1 MNRYITLIILALL
14 LTIST
19 QAQKRISREYHN
31 VSLSDA
37 LKQLSEQQT
46 GYTIYFLYNELEDFR
61 ITTTVRNKR
70 LPEAIQQMIGFYP
83 IRVTTSIDEDGKKIF
98 VECIH
103 KTDLHLT
110 GTIIDE
116 QGQPVAYAN
125 VAVLN
130 PADSTLLSGG
140 VSNEAGQF
148 VVPYEQEKTLARIT
162 FIGYKT
168 VYRLCMQEDLGTIQ
182 LQRDNYTLKGVVV
195 KGEIPQYKMTN
206 GGVDVNVAGTMLSN
220 MGSALSVLSELPRV
234 SVDGD
239 KVSVFAKG
247 KPEIYINSKK
257 VRDVNE
263 LRELKSTDIKSV
275 EVITNPGAQYNA
287 SIKSVIRIKTIRRM
301 NEGLSFSS
309 RTNVNYNS
317 EWNGYEQVRASYR
330 QKKLEVFTQLNY
342 YNSCQ
347 KEKNDVS
354 LVITAPQEEVK
365 SDIIAHIKGRNQMV
379 GGKAGFNLELD
390 TDNSIGATYTIQKPF
405 QSTFDWDGTETVWI
419 NGQEAGVLDKKSRTK
434 ASSKP
439 IHNLDAYYA
448 GKLGKFSVNIDGTLL
463 WGNSNREDD
472 MNEISRELDSRR
484 VLTKSTNRNQL
495 QAVKLVMGHPIAKGQ
510 LSVGSE
516 ATHTNIHSIY
526 LSNYEPIPSTDNEIN
541 ENHVAMFAEYNLSL
555 NKQWSLRAGVRY
567 EHASNEYLSFGE
579 RLDDRSRVYDDLF
592 PNLSISWQ
600 KKKWGAELGYG
611 KTVRRPS
618 YEALTRH
625 LQYDSRYMYEG
636 GNPLLHPQFDH
647 EINLNLIYSWFN
659 FSAAYSYSKEC
670 MMQLTNLYE
679 GQAIALTKWENLD
692 HFQMINASLVAS
704 PKFGW
709 YQPQFTFLYLQQ
721 LFDGKPYGIT
731 QNLQKPRFEVRLNN
745 RFTLSKSAFFSLNL
759 RGFTNNSYSTIN
771 NKGCFITDLKFYK
784 GFNKNR
790 WALNIDIND
799 LFYQNIEC
807 WEGYGDCVLST
818 KEGYN
823 YSRRV
828 SVTLTYNFN
837 QKRSKYKGTGAGND
851 EKNRL

>member
-1 MNRYITLIILALL
+1 MKRLYILFLCLAAISAEAQR
-14 LTIST
+14 LTHDFQNT
-19 QAQKRISREYHN
+19 
-31 VSLSDA
+31 SLSEA
-37 LKQLSEQQT
+37 LIWIDNAQDNYKLNF
-46 GYTIYFLYNELEDFR
+46 IFDELEDFTV
-61 ITTTVRNKR
+61 TTQLKNVSVRDAVR
-70 LPEAIQQMIGFYP
+70 QVCGFYP
-83 IRVTTSIDEDGKKIF
+83 M
-98 VECIH
+98 
-103 KTDLHLT
+103 HLT
-110 GTIIDE
+110 FDNQDIYIECMQKTKRHLKGTIIDE
-116 QGQPVAYAN
+116 QGRPLAFAN
-125 VAVLN
+125 IAILN

-148 VVPYEQEKTLARIT
+148 VVPYEQQKILVRIT

-168 VYRLCMQEDLGTIQ
+168 VWRLSTQENLGTIQ
-182 LQRDNYTLKGVVV
+182 LQRDSYTIKGVVV
-195 KGEIPQYKMTN
+195 KGAIPQYKMTN
-206 GGVDVNVAGTMLSN
+206 GGVDVNVAGTLLSN
-220 MGSALSVLSELPRV
+220 MGSALNVLSELPRV

-257 VRDVNE
+257 VRDINE

-309 RTNVNYNS
+309 QTNVSYNS
-317 EWNGYEQVRASYR
+317 EWNGSEQVRASYR

-342 YNSCQ
+342 YNSCH
-347 KEKNDVS
+347 KEKDDITQI
-354 LVITAPQEEVK
+354 ITAPQEEVK
-365 SDIIAHIKGRNQMV
+365 SNIIANIKGRYQML
-379 GGKAGFNLELD
+379 GGKAGFNLNLD
-390 TDNSIGATYTIQKPF
+390 ADNSIGATYTIQKPF
-405 QSTFDWDGTETVWI
+405 QSTFDWEGTEAVWI
-419 NGQEAGVLDKKSRTK
+419 NGQEAGVLDKKDRTK
-434 ASSKP
+434 DSSKP
-439 IHNLDAYYA
+439 IHNIDAYYA
-448 GKLGKFSVNIDGTLL
+448 GKLGMFSVNIDGTLY

-484 VLTKSTNRNQL
+484 VLTQSTNHDQL

-510 LSVGSE
+510 LTFGTE
-516 ATHTNIHSIY
+516 ASHTYIHSIY

-541 ENHVAMFAEYNLSL
+541 ENHVALFAEYNLPL

-600 KKKWGAELGYG
+600 KEKLGAELTYG
-611 KTVRRPS
+611 KTVSRPS
-618 YEALTRH
+618 YGALTRH

-647 EINLNLIYSWFN
+647 DISLNLVYSWFY

-679 GQAIALTKWENLD
+679 GQAISLTKWENLEQ
-692 HFQMINASLVAS
+692 FQMVNASLVAS

-709 YQPQFTFLYLQQ
+709 YQPQFTLLYRQQ
-721 LFDGKPYGIT
+721 IFDGKPYGIT

-745 RFTLSKSAFFSLNL
+745 RFTLSKSAFISLNL
-759 RGFTNNSYSTIN
+759 RGFTNNSNSTIN
-771 NKGCFITDLKFYK
+771 NKGRFITDLKFYK

-807 WEGYGDCVLST
+807 WEGYGDRVFFT

-823 YSRRV
+823 NRRRV

>member
-1 MNRYITLIILALL
+1 MKRLYILFLCLAAISAEAQR
-14 LTIST
+14 LTHDFQNT
-19 QAQKRISREYHN
+19 
-31 VSLSDA
+31 SLSEA
-37 LKQLSEQQT
+37 LIWIDNAQDNYKLNF
-46 GYTIYFLYNELEDFR
+46 IFDELEDFTV
-61 ITTTVRNKR
+61 TTQLKNVSVRDAVR
-70 LPEAIQQMIGFYP
+70 QVCGFYP
-83 IRVTTSIDEDGKKIF
+83 M
-98 VECIH
+98 
-103 KTDLHLT
+103 HLT
-110 GTIIDE
+110 FDNQDIYIECMQKTKRHLKGTIIDE
-116 QGQPVAYAN
+116 QGRPLAFAN
-125 VAVLN
+125 IAILN

-148 VVPYEQEKTLARIT
+148 VVPYEQQKILVRIT

-168 VYRLCMQEDLGTIQ
+168 VWRLSTQENLGTIQ
-182 LQRDNYTLKGVVV
+182 LQRDSYTIKGVVV
-195 KGEIPQYKMTN
+195 KGAIPQYKMTN
-206 GGVDVNVAGTMLSN
+206 GGVDVNVAGTLLSN
-220 MGSALSVLSELPRV
+220 MGSALNVLSELPRV

-257 VRDVNE
+257 VRDINE

-309 RTNVNYNS
+309 QTNVSYNS
-317 EWNGYEQVRASYR
+317 EWNGSEQVRASYR

-342 YNSCQ
+342 YNSCH
-347 KEKNDVS
+347 KEKDDITQI
-354 LVITAPQEEVK
+354 ITAPQEEVK
-365 SDIIAHIKGRNQMV
+365 SNIIANIKGRYQML
-379 GGKAGFNLELD
+379 GGKAGFNLDLD
-390 TDNSIGATYTIQKPF
+390 ADNSIGATYTIQKPF
-405 QSTFDWDGTETVWI
+405 QSTFDWEGTEAVWI
-419 NGQEAGVLDKKSRTK
+419 NGQEAGVLDKKDRTK
-434 ASSKP
+434 DSSKP
-439 IHNLDAYYA
+439 IHNIDAYYA
-448 GKLGKFSVNIDGTLL
+448 GKLGMFSVNIDGTLY

-484 VLTKSTNRNQL
+484 VLTQSTNHDQL

-510 LSVGSE
+510 LTFGTE
-516 ATHTNIHSIY
+516 ASHTNIHSIY

-541 ENHVAMFAEYNLSL
+541 ENHVALFAEYNLPL

-600 KKKWGAELGYG
+600 KEKLGAELTYG
-611 KTVRRPS
+611 KTVSRPS
-618 YEALTRH
+618 YGALTRH

-647 EINLNLIYSWFN
+647 DISLNLVYSWFY

-679 GQAIALTKWENLD
+679 GQAISLTKWENLEQ
-692 HFQMINASLVAS
+692 FQMVNASLVAS

-709 YQPQFTFLYLQQ
+709 YQPQFTLLYRQQ
-721 LFDGKPYGIT
+721 IFDGKPYGIT

-745 RFTLSKSAFFSLNL
+745 RFTLSKSAFISLNL
-759 RGFTNNSYSTIN
+759 RGFTNNSNSTIN
-771 NKGCFITDLKFYK
+771 NKGRFITDLKFYK

-807 WEGYGDCVLST
+807 WEGYGDRVFFT

-823 YSRRV
+823 NRRRV

>member
-1 MNRYITLIILALL
+1 MKRLYILFLCLAAISAEAQR
-14 LTIST
+14 LTHDFQNT
-19 QAQKRISREYHN
+19 
-31 VSLSDA
+31 SLSEA
-37 LKQLSEQQT
+37 LIWIDNAQDNYKLNF
-46 GYTIYFLYNELEDFR
+46 IFDELEDFTV
-61 ITTTVRNKR
+61 TTQLKNVSVRDAVR
-70 LPEAIQQMIGFYP
+70 QVCGFYP
-83 IRVTTSIDEDGKKIF
+83 M
-98 VECIH
+98 
-103 KTDLHLT
+103 HLT
-110 GTIIDE
+110 FDNQDIYIECMQKTKRHLKGTIIDE
-116 QGQPVAYAN
+116 QGRPLAFAN
-125 VAVLN
+125 IAILN

-148 VVPYEQEKTLARIT
+148 VVPYEQQKILVRIT

-168 VYRLCMQEDLGTIQ
+168 VWRLSTQENLGTIQ
-182 LQRDNYTLKGVVV
+182 LQRDSYTIKGVVV
-195 KGEIPQYKMTN
+195 KGAIPQYKMTN
-206 GGVDVNVAGTMLSN
+206 GGVDVNVAGTLLSN
-220 MGSALSVLSELPRV
+220 MGSALNVLSELPRV

-257 VRDVNE
+257 VRDINE

-309 RTNVNYNS
+309 QTNVSYNS
-317 EWNGYEQVRASYR
+317 EWNGSEQVRASYR

-342 YNSCQ
+342 YNSCH
-347 KEKNDVS
+347 KEKDDITQI
-354 LVITAPQEEVK
+354 ITAPQEEVK
-365 SDIIAHIKGRNQMV
+365 SNIIANIKGRYQML
-379 GGKAGFNLELD
+379 GGKAGFNLNLD
-390 TDNSIGATYTIQKPF
+390 ADNSIGATYTIQKPF
-405 QSTFDWDGTETVWI
+405 QSTFDWEGTEAVWI
-419 NGQEAGVLDKKSRTK
+419 NGQEAGVLDKKDRTK
-434 ASSKP
+434 DSSKP
-439 IHNLDAYYA
+439 IHNIDAYYA
-448 GKLGKFSVNIDGTLL
+448 GKLGMFSVNIDGTLY

-484 VLTKSTNRNQL
+484 VLTQSTNHDQL

-510 LSVGSE
+510 LTFGTE
-516 ATHTNIHSIY
+516 ASHTNIHSIY

-541 ENHVAMFAEYNLSL
+541 ENHVALFAEYNLPL

-600 KKKWGAELGYG
+600 KEKLGAELTYG
-611 KTVRRPS
+611 KTVSRPS
-618 YEALTRH
+618 YGALTRH

-647 EINLNLIYSWFN
+647 DISLNLVYSWFY

-679 GQAIALTKWENLD
+679 GQAISLTKWENLEQ
-692 HFQMINASLVAS
+692 FQMVNASLVAS

-709 YQPQFTFLYLQQ
+709 YQPQFTLLYRQQ
-721 LFDGKPYGIT
+721 IFDGKPYGIT

-745 RFTLSKSAFFSLNL
+745 RFTLSKSAFISLNL
-759 RGFTNNSYSTIN
+759 RGFTNNSNSTIN
-771 NKGCFITDLKFYK
+771 NKGRFITDLKFYK

-807 WEGYGDCVLST
+807 WEGYGDRVFFT

-823 YSRRV
+823 NRRRV

>member
-247 KPEIYINSKK
+247 KP
-257 VRDVNE
+257 
-263 LRELKSTDIKSV
+263 
-275 EVITNPGAQYNA
+275 
-287 SIKSVIRIKTIRRM
+287 
-301 NEGLSFSS
+301 
-309 RTNVNYNS
+309 
-317 EWNGYEQVRASYR
+317 
-330 QKKLEVFTQLNY
+330 
-342 YNSCQ
+342 
-347 KEKNDVS
+347 
-354 LVITAPQEEVK
+354 
-365 SDIIAHIKGRNQMV
+365 
-379 GGKAGFNLELD
+379 
-390 TDNSIGATYTIQKPF
+390 
-405 QSTFDWDGTETVWI
+405 
-419 NGQEAGVLDKKSRTK
+419 
-434 ASSKP
+434 
-439 IHNLDAYYA
+439 
-448 GKLGKFSVNIDGTLL
+448 
-463 WGNSNREDD
+463 
-472 MNEISRELDSRR
+472 
-484 VLTKSTNRNQL
+484 
-495 QAVKLVMGHPIAKGQ
+495 
-510 LSVGSE
+510 
-516 ATHTNIHSIY
+516 
-526 LSNYEPIPSTDNEIN
+526 
-541 ENHVAMFAEYNLSL
+541 
-555 NKQWSLRAGVRY
+555 
-567 EHASNEYLSFGE
+567 
-579 RLDDRSRVYDDLF
+579 
-592 PNLSISWQ
+592 
-600 KKKWGAELGYG
+600 
-611 KTVRRPS
+611 
-618 YEALTRH
+618 
-625 LQYDSRYMYEG
+625 
-636 GNPLLHPQFDH
+636 
-647 EINLNLIYSWFN
+647 
-659 FSAAYSYSKEC
+659 
-670 MMQLTNLYE
+670 
-679 GQAIALTKWENLD
+679 
-692 HFQMINASLVAS
+692 
-704 PKFGW
+704 
-709 YQPQFTFLYLQQ
+709 
-721 LFDGKPYGIT
+721 
-731 QNLQKPRFEVRLNN
+731 
-745 RFTLSKSAFFSLNL
+745 
-759 RGFTNNSYSTIN
+759 
-771 NKGCFITDLKFYK
+771 
-784 GFNKNR
+784 
-790 WALNIDIND
+790 
-799 LFYQNIEC
+799 
-807 WEGYGDCVLST
+807 
-818 KEGYN
+818 
-823 YSRRV
+823 
-828 SVTLTYNFN
+828 
-837 QKRSKYKGTGAGND
+837 
-851 EKNRL
+851 